1 MAELLLKQ
9 EVYRIVGCAMQVYNT
24 LKAGFLEAVY
34 QEALEVEFADQ
45 EVHAIA
51 QASVRILYKGRE
63 LKKRYIADFLCFAEV
78 IVEIKATAEISNV
91 DRAQLINYLR
101 ATGNRV
107 GVILAFGNKDDL
119 KWERLVV

>member
-9 EVYRIVGCAMQVYNT
+9 EVYRVVGCAMQVYNT
-24 LKAGFLEAVY
+24 LKSGFLEAVY
-34 QEALEVEFADQ
+34 QEALEIEFADQ
-45 EVHAIA
+45 EVPAIA

-63 LKKRYIADFLCFAEV
+63 LRKRYIADFLCFGEV

-107 GVILAFGNKDDL
+107 GVILAFGNKDEL

>member
-1 MAELLLKQ
+1 M
-9 EVYRIVGCAMQVYNT
+9 
-24 LKAGFLEAVY
+24 
-34 QEALEVEFADQ
+34 
-45 EVHAIA
+45 
-51 QASVRILYKGRE
+51 
-63 LKKRYIADFLCFAEV
+63 CFGEV

-107 GVILAFGNKDDL
+107 GVILAFGNKDEL

>member
-9 EVYRIVGCAMQVYNT
+9 EVYRIVGCAMHVYNT
-24 LKAGFLEAVY
+24 LKSGFLEAVY
-34 QEALEVEFADQ
+34 QEALEIEFVDQ
-45 EVHAIA
+45 GVPAIA

-63 LKKRYIADFLCFAEV
+63 LKKRYIADFLCFGEV
-78 IVEIKATAEISNV
+78 IVEIKATAGISNV

-101 ATGNRV
+101 ATGSRV
-107 GVILAFGNKDDL
+107 GVTLAFGNKDEL